1 MLVAQSSW
9 RRASWA
15 LERERMAREPM
26 KIGMFG
32 LKRLEVMEQND
43 AEAVH
48 VNSLYL
54 LEKMGIKVVSDEAR
68 RLLREAGAD
77 VDEKTKV
84 CKIPGHLVE
93 EQLRKCPSMF
103 KMCARNP
110 KNDFVLDG
118 RHFYACTDG
127 VGLATIDL
135 ESGERRSSTLK
146 DVADSARIVDYLP
159 MVHMYNPLATPLE
172 VPKHAHTVHEFL
184 ASLENCEKHFT
195 TGDTYQREEA
205 IYELRMAAAVVG
217 GEKELRRRPII
228 SCLTCTTS
236 PMVLGMTT
244 DAAIEFARAGC
255 PPLLMTMP
263 LIGATAPMTVAGAV
277 LLGNAQVIALATVLQ
292 LAAPG
297 SPLCYSSEPMAM
309 DVQSGLFE
317 GLFPAAD
324 MVRAAHTQMAKYYR
338 IPIFIGGWGTCSK
351 LPDVQAGYEKAL
363 SAFLAYLCGAD
374 MTSGP
379 GLLENWTV
387 LSFEQLIIDHEILT
401 MMADMLKGFP
411 VDEDSMPLDVIMEV
425 GHEGHYMGKKH
436 TLDHF
441 RQMWQPMVTDGQTYK
456 TWKASGSKGAVEHAR
471 EKAREILRTHV
482 PEPLPEDLRKE
493 LKALVSE
500 AERAIPH

>member
-1 MLVAQSSW
+1 
-9 RRASWA
+9 
-15 LERERMAREPM
+15 MATEPM
-26 KIGMFG
+26 KIGHFG
-32 LKRLEVMEQND
+32 MRRLEVMEQKD

-48 VNSLYL
+48 INSLYL
-54 LEKMGIKVVSDEAR
+54 LEKMGIKVVSDEGR
-68 RLLREAGAD
+68 RLLKDAGAE

-84 CKIPGHLVE
+84 CKIPRHLVE
-93 EQLRKCPSMF
+93 EQMRRCPPAF
-103 KMCARNP
+103 RMCARNP
-110 KNDFVLDG
+110 KNDFELDG

-135 ESGERRSSTLK
+135 ETGERRGSTLK
-146 DVADSARIVDYLP
+146 DVADSAKIVDYLP
-159 MVHMYNPLATPLE
+159 MMHMYNPLVTPLE
-172 VPKHAHTVHEFL
+172 VPKHAHTVHEFM

-195 TGDTYQREEA
+195 TGSTYQKEEA
-205 IYELRMAAAVVG
+205 QYELKMAAAVVG
-217 GEKELRRRPII
+217 GEKELKRRPII
-228 SCLTCTTS
+228 SSLTCTTS
-236 PMVLGMTT
+236 PMVLGKTT
-244 DAAIEFARAGC
+244 DAAIDFSRAGC
-255 PPLLMTMP
+255 PPLLMAMP
-263 LIGATAPMTVAGAV
+263 LVGATAPMTVAGAV

-324 MVRAAHTQMAKYYR
+324 MVRAAHTQMAKYYN

-351 LPDVQAGYEKAL
+351 LPDVQAGYEKAF
-363 SAFLAYLCGAD
+363 SAFIAYLSGAD

-387 LSFEQLIIDHEILT
+387 LSFEQLIIDHEMFT

-411 VDEDSMPLDVIMEV
+411 VDDDTMPLDVIMEV

-456 TWKASGSKGAVEHAR
+456 TWKAAGSKGAVDHAR
-471 EKAREILRTHV
+471 EKAKEILISH
-482 PEPLPEDLRKE
+482 EPAPLEPSLLKDLRGITTQ
-493 LKALVSE
+493 AE
-500 AERAIPH
+500 AGIPH